1 MSKEKKEL
9 TFETAIKE
17 LEEILERLENE
28 DTPLDQMV
36 LLYEQANKLAEI
48 CRNKLESANQKI
60 SKLVK
65 GEDGKYLEE

>member
-65 GEDGKYLEE
+65 GQDGKYLEE

>member
-48 CRNKLESANQKI
+48 YRNKLESANQKI